1 MVQLKEIVNSIFNS
15 KTYLIQY
22 DQSSDVYLVDCG
34 DMEPIVRWCK
44 ENGTMIKGVLRTL
57 ILIIFM
63 D

>member
-57 ILIIFM
+57 FLIIFM